1 MNQLKPVISVIKEKC
16 VNCHKC
22 ISVCPSKFC
31 NDGSGDFVNIDHNL
45 CTGCGACIKA
55 CPHDARIGIDDF
67 SDFMSALSTKKDVVA
82 IVAPAAAPNF
92 RGKELE
98 LNGWL
103 KSIGVKAV
111 FDVSFGAELTTKSY
125 LNYIKKANPKL
136 VIAQPCPALVSYV
149 ELYQPDLIPY
159 LSPADSPMA
168 HTVVMIREFFPEYA
182 NAKIAVI
189 SPCYAKRREFDENGR
204 GDFNVT
210 MASISKY
217 FKEKNI
223 NLASYPPTEFTNP
236 PAERA
241 VLYSTPGGLLRTA
254 ERFNPKVKNITRKI
268 EGQPLMTEYFHELS
282 TSLKENR
289 HLPYKLIDCL
299 NCEKGCNGGAGTVN
313 QELPLDTLENYVEE
327 RMYKQRDIWKK
338 KSFSRKNCMKKINK
352 AIDKYWKDDIFTR
365 KYENRDVVAN
375 GLLKI
380 PTEMELQQIYT
391 DMGKREKKDFL
402 DCGACGYST
411 CKDMAIAIFNNKNK
425 KENCHHFLLSQVSS
439 LHDSFQ
445 AEMKSSINNVTNSTL
460 QNLDETRDGV
470 NELTR
475 ITKDMSNIVSSSSS
489 AIEEMIG
496 NIMSIETTIKK
507 SVEAV
512 EQLDIATVA
521 GESNLSEVSTLVE
534 KIEEKS
540 QGLEEMSN
548 VIQQI
553 SEQTNL
559 LAMNA
564 AIEAAHAG
572 ESGKGFAVVADEIRK
587 LAENSGTEAKKIAD
601 VLAEIKKM
609 IDDAYE
615 GTVSTKKEFDN
626 ILKGS
631 SEVKT
636 MELEIKDAIA
646 EQNNGGKLI
655 LQAVSKLKDSEQAVV
670 VASKQLAETEER
682 VREAIRS
689 LAL

>member
-1 MNQLKPVISVIKEKC
+1 
-16 VNCHKC
+16 
-22 ISVCPSKFC
+22 
-31 NDGSGDFVNIDHNL
+31 
-45 CTGCGACIKA
+45 
-55 CPHDARIGIDDF
+55 
-67 SDFMSALSTKKDVVA
+67 
-82 IVAPAAAPNF
+82 
-92 RGKELE
+92 
-98 LNGWL
+98 
-103 KSIGVKAV
+103 
-111 FDVSFGAELTTKSY
+111 
-125 LNYIKKANPKL
+125 
-136 VIAQPCPALVSYV
+136 
-149 ELYQPDLIPY
+149 
-159 LSPADSPMA
+159 
-168 HTVVMIREFFPEYA
+168 
-182 NAKIAVI
+182 
-189 SPCYAKRREFDENGR
+189 
-204 GDFNVT
+204 
-210 MASISKY
+210 
-217 FKEKNI
+217 
-223 NLASYPPTEFTNP
+223 
-236 PAERA
+236 
-241 VLYSTPGGLLRTA
+241 
-254 ERFNPKVKNITRKI
+254 
-268 EGQPLMTEYFHELS
+268 
-282 TSLKENR
+282 
-289 HLPYKLIDCL
+289 
-299 NCEKGCNGGAGTVN
+299 
-313 QELPLDTLENYVEE
+313 
-327 RMYKQRDIWKK
+327 
-338 KSFSRKNCMKKINK
+338 
-352 AIDKYWKDDIFTR
+352 
-365 KYENRDVVAN
+365 
-375 GLLKI
+375 
-380 PTEMELQQIYT
+380 MELQQIYT

-411 CKDMAIAIFNNKNK
+411 CKDMAIAIFNHKNK

-626 ILKGS
+626 IVKGS

>member
-1 MNQLKPVISVIKEKC
+1 
-16 VNCHKC
+16 
-22 ISVCPSKFC
+22 
-31 NDGSGDFVNIDHNL
+31 
-45 CTGCGACIKA
+45 
-55 CPHDARIGIDDF
+55 
-67 SDFMSALSTKKDVVA
+67 
-82 IVAPAAAPNF
+82 
-92 RGKELE
+92 
-98 LNGWL
+98 
-103 KSIGVKAV
+103 
-111 FDVSFGAELTTKSY
+111 
-125 LNYIKKANPKL
+125 
-136 VIAQPCPALVSYV
+136 
-149 ELYQPDLIPY
+149 
-159 LSPADSPMA
+159 
-168 HTVVMIREFFPEYA
+168 
-182 NAKIAVI
+182 
-189 SPCYAKRREFDENGR
+189 
-204 GDFNVT
+204 
-210 MASISKY
+210 
-217 FKEKNI
+217 
-223 NLASYPPTEFTNP
+223 
-236 PAERA
+236 
-241 VLYSTPGGLLRTA
+241 
-254 ERFNPKVKNITRKI
+254 
-268 EGQPLMTEYFHELS
+268 
-282 TSLKENR
+282 
-289 HLPYKLIDCL
+289 
-299 NCEKGCNGGAGTVN
+299 
-313 QELPLDTLENYVEE
+313 
-327 RMYKQRDIWKK
+327 
-338 KSFSRKNCMKKINK
+338 
-352 AIDKYWKDDIFTR
+352 
-365 KYENRDVVAN
+365 
-375 GLLKI
+375 
-380 PTEMELQQIYT
+380 
-391 DMGKREKKDFL
+391 
-402 DCGACGYST
+402 
-411 CKDMAIAIFNNKNK
+411 
-425 KENCHHFLLSQVSS
+425 
-439 LHDSFQ
+439 
-445 AEMKSSINNVTNSTL
+445 
-460 QNLDETRDGV
+460 
-470 NELTR
+470 
-475 ITKDMSNIVSSSSS
+475 MSNIVSSSSS

-609 IDDAYE
+609 IDEAYD

-626 ILKGS
+626 IVKGS